1 MQTNIPYSLL
11 QIRKIP
17 VQFRKNRHIV
27 YKENMSRWHKYIS
40 IRNIFIAALILSTAI
55 SAYIF
60 VDRLMLKSTT
70 HIDLFNTWQFPM
82 LLALTLDVLHA
93 E

>member
-1 MQTNIPYSLL
+1 
-11 QIRKIP
+11 
-17 VQFRKNRHIV
+17 
-27 YKENMSRWHKYIS
+27 MSRWHKYIS
-40 IRNIFIAALILSTAI
+40 IRNIFIVALILSTAI

-82 LLALTLDVLHA
+82 LLALTLDVLYA

>member
-1 MQTNIPYSLL
+1 LLDETNIPLL
-11 QIRKIP
+11 IRKIL
-17 VQFRKNRHIV
+17 VQFRKNRRIV
-27 YKENMSRWHKYIS
+27 YKENMSRRHEYIS
-40 IRNIFIAALILSTAI
+40 IRNVFIIALILSTAI

-70 HIDLFNTWQFPM
+70 HIDIFNTWQFPM
-82 LLALTLDVLHA
+82 LLALTLDVIYA